1 MTAPRTIFDKIWSKH
16 SILTNAAG
24 ETLVYIDHHF
34 LNETSFICFQEL
46 EQSGRAVRRPRQT
59 FMAADHTVPTRNR
72 HDGVTNEENRE
83 ALVFLDKYAREH
95 GITFLNLDH
104 PQQGIGHVVAA
115 ELGLTQPGI
124 VIAGD
129 DSHTTTNGAFGALAL
144 GIGLSEVTHVLATQT
159 LWQPAFK
166 TMRIEF
172 SGALSF
178 AVDAKDLALSLI
190 GRIGAGGGIG
200 HFIEYTGS
208 CVAAMSMAQRM
219 TICNM
224 AVEAGARG
232 AIIAPDATTFAYLSG
247 RQFVP
252 KGIEWQQA
260 VAAWSEVRS
269 DEGAV
274 YDREITISADEIAPT
289 VTWGTSP
296 QDAVAVDAVI
306 PDPTLLLNMD
316 QRVRAEAALRYMGLV
331 SGTRVTD
338 IVIDQV
344 FIGSCT
350 NGRIED
356 LRKAAAIARH
366 GRAVVPVMVVPG
378 SAAVKR
384 QAESEG
390 LHQIFRDAGFEWRE
404 PGCSMCLGMNG
415 DLVAE
420 GLRCASTTN
429 RNFVGRQG
437 LGSRTHLMGPAM
449 AAAAGLTG
457 RITDV
462 REIPGAGDT

>member
-1 MTAPRTIFDKIWSKH
+1 MTPRTIFEKIWSRH
-16 SILTNAAG
+16 SILKNAAG

-34 LNETSFICFQEL
+34 LNETSFICFEEL
-46 EQSGRAVRRPRQT
+46 ERSGRTVRRPHQT

-72 HDGVTNEENRE
+72 FGGVVEAENRN
-83 ALVFLDKYAREH
+83 ALDYLDRFAREH

-115 ELGLTQPGI
+115 EFGLTLPGI

-144 GIGLSEVTHVLATQT
+144 GIGLSEVTHVLATQAV
-159 LWQPAFK
+159 WQPSFK

-178 AVDAKDLALSLI
+178 AVDAKDVVLALIS
-190 GRIGAGGGIG
+190 RIGAGGAIG
-200 HFIEYTGS
+200 HFIEYVGD

-232 AIIAPDATTFAYLSG
+232 AIIAPDETTFAYLKG
-247 RQFVP
+247 RHFAP
-252 KGIEWQQA
+252 KGADWDSAMAEWR
-260 VAAWSEVRS
+260 EIHS
-269 DEGAV
+269 DDGAV
-274 YDREITISADEIAPT
+274 FDRTIIINADEIAPT

-306 PDPTLLLNMD
+306 PDPEKISDTD
-316 QRVRAEAALRYMGLV
+316 QRVRAEAALKYMGLTP
-331 SGTRVTD
+331 GTRVTD
-338 IVIDQV
+338 IAIDQV

-356 LRKAAAIARH
+356 LRAAAAIARH
-366 GRAVVPVMVVPG
+366 GRAAVPAFVVPG
-378 SAAVKR
+378 SATVR
-384 QAESEG
+384 QQAETEG
-390 LHQIFRDAGFEWRE
+390 LHHIFRDAGFEWGE

-415 DLVAE
+415 DLVPA
-420 GLRCASTTN
+420 GKRCASTTN

-437 LGSRTHLMGPAM
+437 RGSRTHLMGPAM
-449 AAAAGLTG
+449 AAAAALTG
-457 RITDV
+457 RISDV
-462 REIPGAGDT
+462 RELKGAGG